1 MIQTWMLSGMLG
13 FDPKGLGCCDFPTI
27 GSMLG
32 RNRCSTRYALRS
44 DGNRYCRD
52 RLKRLGVGSGK
63 SPVSEKP
70 LIRRAFARH
79 RRDEPIRFDY
89 ANCQR
94 FGISPVS
101 TPQGEKG
108 VGSDRDFS
116 GFRFILE

>member
-1 MIQTWMLSGMLG
+1 MLRFSNNRIDVWPQQVLDEIRASLGREPILSGPLE
-13 FDPKGLGCCDFPTI
+13 
-27 GSMLG
+27 
-32 RNRCSTRYALRS
+32 RS
-44 DGNRYCRD
+44 GVCR
-52 RLKRLGVGSGK
+52 GK

-79 RRDEPIRFDY
+79 RRDEPILFDY